1 MNERK
6 MVATESTESFLARVK
21 SVAHKLDKG
30 EPVAR
35 SLTISY
41 GEPAEPLQSLHLI
54 EEAAMNS
61 VRDEARKLVEQDEV
75 ALMFGML
82 GTALNTATRPYLNQ
96 KKVPQL
102 FLAAGSAT
110 FASGDKFPWTIGWPP
125 PLQI

>member
-61 VRDEARKLVEQDEV
+61 VRDEARKLVEQLPDG
-75 ALMFGML
+75 ASWDDLMYQIYV
-82 GTALNTATRPYLNQ
+82 RQ
-96 KKVPQL
+96 KIDAGRKAIAEGRFVTQEQL
-102 FLAAGSAT
+102 EKQIAA
-110 FASGDKFPWTIGWPP
+110 WPDR
-125 PLQI
+125 